1 MVASPPKPYCQ
12 IQIREKCMAGSP
24 PKPYIC
30 LLFSGFSN
38 VYHFPCFWLFCVSQ
52 FSSFPTTHLV
62 VISNLRHQ
70 IIIII
75 INIMTKLKT
84 LSWVMCWFYYINFT
98 YNLVCFYEK
107 YYYYL
112 FLRAVSNA
120 PAAILSSIESAYLL
134 SNPFPSKPSIVFS
147 AQKPFYSQPNY
158 SSWGLGF

>member
-1 MVASPPKPYCQ
+1 MVVTPPKPYCQ

-52 FSSFPTTHLV
+52 FSSFPITHLV

-84 LSWVMCWFYYINFT
+84 LSWVLILLYKLYLQFG
-98 YNLVCFYEK
+98 
-107 YYYYL
+107 L
-112 FLRAVSNA
+112 FLRKILLLLILKGRLKCSSRHFIFHRKCVSLEQSVSIQ
-120 PAAILSSIESAYLL
+120 AIDCFLGSETILQSA
-134 SNPFPSKPSIVFS
+134 
-147 AQKPFYSQPNY
+147 
-158 SSWGLGF
+158 